1 MFKPYT
7 AAHREWTFA
16 ADADGQ
22 RLDKLW
28 HVVRAAGGEGCIADI
43 PHFLPFVRALRC
55 ACELGVRAAE
65 GEHHIKGDSRSPCST
80 FPSTA
85 VTVVTPAC
93 TSDTRGI
100 PAPVVRWLMEAV
112 FSVSIYSCGE
122 KVEALADSS
131 AGVRCPSYEI
141 STPCWTEVL
150 PSEAWHDSCVE
161 TAQEGSEVIRKA
173 GDARRDGGADLME
186 RRRVCL
192 VELLW
197 ALAAACR
204 FPHTREEFA
213 RQSRVKVGGLARRL
227 SSLCDA
233 LRQKILELKRSMGGK
248 SRRWSDP
255 KNAGPDR

>member
-1 MFKPYT
+1 MV
-7 AAHREWTFA
+7 RG
-16 ADADGQ
+16 ADG
-22 RLDKLW
+22 KGS
-28 HVVRAAGGEGCIADI
+28 VADI

-65 GEHHIKGDSRSPCST
+65 GEHQIKGDNRSRCGT

-93 TSDTRGI
+93 TSDARGI

-112 FSVSIYSCGE
+112 FSLSIYSCGG
-122 KVEALADSS
+122 KVEGMVDSS
-131 AGVRCPSYEI
+131 AGVGCPSYGI
-141 STPCWTEVL
+141 STPCRTGVMPNGAWQDSRVEIAQER
-150 PSEAWHDSCVE
+150 SEAS
-161 TAQEGSEVIRKA
+161 RNA
-173 GDARRDGGADLME
+173 GDALGDGGADLKE

-197 ALAAACR
+197 ALAAACQ

-227 SSLCDA
+227 SSICDV
-233 LRQKILELKRSMGGK
+233 LRQNVLGLKRSLGGK
-248 SRRWSDP
+248 SRRWS
-255 KNAGPDR
+255 AGPNL